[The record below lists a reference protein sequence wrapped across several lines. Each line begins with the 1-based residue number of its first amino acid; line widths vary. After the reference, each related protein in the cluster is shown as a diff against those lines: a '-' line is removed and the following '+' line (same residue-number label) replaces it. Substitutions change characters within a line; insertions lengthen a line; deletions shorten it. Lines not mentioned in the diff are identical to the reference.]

1 MVDPHFKMLWNEDIP
16 VIEHKDDQGHLTTI
30 DVIAGGLESTQAPD
44 PTPNSWAADPQN
56 AVGVFT
62 VKMEANATWTLPKT
76 DLASNRSLFF
86 YKGESL
92 SIDGKRV
99 SVEHAIRIRPDQDI
113 QVQNGPQDAYML
125 ILQGRPIN
133 EPVVKH
139 GPFVMNTEEEIRET
153 MKEYGRCKNDWISE

>member
-1 MVDPHFKMLWNEDIP
+1 M
-16 VIEHKDDQGHLTTI
+16 
-30 DVIAGGLESTQAPD
+30 
-44 PTPNSWAADPQN
+44 
-56 AVGVFT
+56 
-62 VKMEANATWTLPKT
+62 KMEANATWTLPKT

-99 SVEHAIRIRPDQDI
+99 SVEHTIRIRPDQDI

-153 MKEYGRCKNDWISE
+153 MKEYGKTEFGGWPWSEREVAHPRSKGRFALHSDGTEELK